1 MENPLSIDE
10 IRCAASAFKEDL
22 MRQCKR
28 CVRRGDNPGALSA
41 IAAEEYI
48 DQFVMDLS
56 MRAHSRLRQLAAM
69 PPRAR
74 AIRLPGQKTI

>member
-1 MENPLSIDE
+1 MIPLSIDD
-10 IRCAASAFKEDL
+10 INSAASTFKEDL

-48 DQFVMDLS
+48 DQFVYELKI
-56 MRAHSRLRQLAAM
+56 RANAPWRALKGL

-74 AIRLPGQKTI
+74 PIRVFAKRSG

>member
-56 MRAHSRLRQLAAM
+56 MRQLAAM